1 MRPAS
6 RATRCCRSS
15 CALHMRASL
24 VDAGRLV
31 AHPRTIKEIMH
42 ASPVDRIPIEH
53 NTTTDLTAQ
62 RKSPAEGLPGRG
74 LLRFRGDVKF
84 RLLQSEEGLFEA
96 CRSSSSVPQAPTSR
110 VRSRPNRSS
119 DASSRRFRSPRV
131 WALKASFANGRTC
144 CDRRLNAAEED
155 SRKAESA
162 FMASALLDMVFEAK
176 ADSRRNAT
184 IAAKL

>member
-42 ASPVDRIPIEH
+42 ASPIDRRLIENH
-53 NTTTDLTAQ
+53 TTTNLTAQ

-84 RLLQSEEGLFEA
+84 RLEA
-96 CRSSSSVPQAPTSR
+96 CRSTSSVPQAPTSR
-110 VRSRPNRSS
+110 VRPRANGSS
-119 DASSRRFRSPRV
+119 DASSRRSRSPRPSPP
-131 WALKASFANGRTC
+131 A
-144 CDRRLNAAEED
+144 DRRLIPVSFD
-155 SRKAESA
+155 SHRNPVSPPTVCGW
-162 FMASALLDMVFEAK
+162 VFPVIGCFVKYHDEQIEQK
-176 ADSRRNAT
+176 RQNF
-184 IAAKL
+184 